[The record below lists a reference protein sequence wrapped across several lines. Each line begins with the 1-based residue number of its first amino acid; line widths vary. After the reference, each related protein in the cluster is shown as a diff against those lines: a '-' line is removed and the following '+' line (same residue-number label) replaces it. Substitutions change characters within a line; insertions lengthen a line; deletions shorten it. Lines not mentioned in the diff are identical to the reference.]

1 MFSLLNDKQ
10 IRDLAI
16 NHDMINPFV
25 SGQVKY
31 DIIREEKVISYGLSS
46 YGYDMRITDEF
57 LVFSNLSSKI
67 VDPKNFDSS
76 CFIRMVG
83 ENCIIPPNSF
93 VLAKS
98 DEYFR
103 MPRDV
108 MAICLGKSSYARCGI
123 IINVTPLEPGWEGHL
138 TIEVSNSTPCPVK
151 VYAYEGI
158 GQLVFFKGEEC
169 EISYADKQGKYQG
182 QRGITLPKV

>member
-16 NHDMINPFV
+16 HNNMVNPFV

-31 DIIREEKVISYGLSS
+31 DVIREEKVISYGLSS

-57 LVFSNLSSKI
+57 FVFCNINSKI
-67 VDPKNFDSS
+67 VDPKNFDPK
-76 CFIRMVG
+76 CFIKMIG
-83 ENCIIPPNSF
+83 ESCIIPPNSF

-103 MPRDV
+103 MPKDV

-138 TIEVSNSTPCPVK
+138 TIEVSNSAPCPVK
-151 VYAYEGI
+151 IYAYEGI
-158 GQLVFFKGEEC
+158 GQLVFFKGDPC
-169 EISYADKQGKYQG
+169 DISYSDRGGKYQG
-182 QRGITLPKV
+182 QKNITLPIV